1 MIALV
6 LLLIMAASEAQQV
19 VKLDVICDGEY
30 PEEQVYRIISPLL
43 GSTLS
48 RYAVRKAV
56 REIYA
61 LGRFSQVM
69 VDKAELPG
77 GVKLTFIL
85 KVKEAIRKIGFEG
98 NHNISSAR
106 LYAVLRSKEGSEFDE
121 GIVRRDVERI
131 KSLYRREGFFRCRV
145 DYRVEKEDKEVSIT
159 FLIEE
164 GERGK
169 IGRIALVGNEAF
181 DSDTLLKRAG
191 LREGMPYSERALR
204 EGLRRIEEFYVEN
217 GYLAVKAE
225 KARESF
231 FPTLN
236 AVNIQIRIEEGP
248 LVEVSFL
255 GNDHIPSKELK
266 KSILLYRAREVSDFV
281 LRRSAL
287 DIETIYR
294 RRGFYNAKC
303 SYRVRRVKDRVFVTF
318 IVSEGRRLRIKRIE
332 FVGNEAFTDEE
343 LKKQISTKEAGWW
356 PPWRRGKG
364 IYDEERFEVD
374 LKALGIFYRRNGF
387 LDVEI
392 GEPKVEVKEDG
403 IYITVRVREGRRYRV
418 RGVVIEGNR
427 VLSDEELLP
436 RLSVRPGKP
445 LNEEELTADR
455 TYIRSR
461 YADLGYIYAQV
472 EPRYDP
478 KTGVVTYHVREGVR
492 VRVGRITF
500 SGNERTKE
508 SLLRREMALKE
519 GDVLRASKLAESR
532 VNLFRLGIFNSIRF
546 ELKGTE
552 GESEVVDLMVIL
564 RERNSGS
571 INLRGGYSPA
581 EGVRATL
588 ELSHRN
594 LFGMARRFS
603 SKLRVGTL
611 GGRYEILYVEPW
623 LFNTRTQGMVRL
635 FREDMEAQRDVLAT
649 GCIVGITRKIKKAND
664 LSLQYRYQ
672 ILSGPDFE
680 TSISSLGTVF
690 QRDTRD
696 SFLDP
701 SKGWL
706 NELSV
711 EYAGGFLRG
720 ENSFFKLSG
729 ALRNYRKLVGDKRR
743 YRLVLAWALRAG
755 YARGLRATKRII
767 LFERFERDGSTMLR
781 GHRERVRGDVMLI
794 GNVELRSWIYRF
806 IGGTLF
812 LDLGNVW
819 GDVGDVSL
827 DSVKVDLGAGLRFDT
842 PIGPVRIDYGY
853 PLDRGDDVGMP
864 GEIWISLGNAF

>member
-1 MIALV
+1 MIALI
-6 LLLIMAASEAQQV
+6 LLIAIAASEAQQV
-19 VKLDVICDGEY
+19 IKLDVTCDGEY
-30 PEEQVYRIISPLL
+30 PEERVYRIISPLL
-43 GSTLS
+43 GKPLS
-48 RYAVRKAV
+48 KYAVRKAV

-69 VDKAELPG
+69 VDKSELAG

-85 KVKEAIRKIGFEG
+85 KVKEEIRKIVFEG
-98 NHNISSAR
+98 NQAISSTR
-106 LYAVLRSKEGSEFDE
+106 LYAALRSKEGSEFDE
-121 GIVRRDVERI
+121 EIVRRDVERI
-131 KSLYRREGFFRCRV
+131 KSLYRVEGFFRCRV
-145 DYRVEKEDKEVSIT
+145 DYEVEREGKEVSVT

-169 IGRIALVGNEAF
+169 IGRIAIVGNEVF
-181 DSDTLLKRAG
+181 DSETLLKRAK
-191 LREGMPYSERALR
+191 LREGMPYSEMALR
-204 EGLRRIEEFYVEN
+204 EGLRRIEELYVEN
-217 GYLAVKAE
+217 GYLEVKVE

-236 AVNIQIRIEEGP
+236 AVNLQIRIEEGP

-255 GNDHIPSKELK
+255 GNDHIPSKEFK
-266 KSILLYRAREVSDFV
+266 GSILLYRARELSNFV

-294 RRGFYNAKC
+294 RKGFYNARC
-303 SYRVRRVKDRVFVTF
+303 SYKVRRVGDRVFVTF
-318 IVSEGRRLRIKRIE
+318 LISEGRRLRIKRIE
-332 FVGNEAFTDEE
+332 FIGNEAFTDRE
-343 LKKQISTKEAGWW
+343 LKRQISTKEAGWW
-356 PPWRRGKG
+356 PPRRRGRG
-364 IYDEERFEVD
+364 IYDEERFKID
-374 LKALGIFYRRNGF
+374 LKALEIFYRRNGF
-387 LDVEI
+387 LEVEV
-392 GEPKVEVKEDG
+392 GEPRVEVKEDG
-403 IYITVRVREGRRYRV
+403 IYITVRIREGRRYWV
-418 RGVVIEGNR
+418 RDVAIEGNK
-427 VLSDEELLP
+427 VLSDEELLSG
-436 RLSVRPGKP
+436 LSVRPSEP
-445 LNEEELTADR
+445 LNEEELIADR

-478 KTGVVTYHVREGVR
+478 QTGSVTYHVREGVR
-492 VRVGRITF
+492 ARVGRITF
-500 SGNERTKE
+500 SGNKRTKE

-532 VNLFRLGIFNSIRF
+532 ANLFRLGIFNSIRF

-552 GESEVVDLMVIL
+552 RESEVVDLMVIVS
-564 RERNSGS
+564 ERNSGS
-571 INLRGGYSPA
+571 INLSGGYSPA

-594 LFGMARRFS
+594 LFGMARRLS
-603 SKLRVGTL
+603 SKLRAGTL

-635 FREDMEAQRDVLAT
+635 FREDMEARRDVLAT

-664 LSLQYRYQ
+664 LSLQYRYE

-701 SKGWL
+701 SEGWL

-729 ALRNYRKLVGDKRR
+729 ALRNYRKLMGERR
-743 YRLVLAWALRAG
+743 YGLVLAWALRAG
-755 YARGLRATKRII
+755 YAKGLRATKRVIP
-767 LFERFERDGSTMLR
+767 FERFEREGSTMLR
-781 GHRERVRGDVMLI
+781 GHRKRVRGNLMLI
-794 GNVELRSWIYRF
+794 ANLELRSWIYKF

-812 LDLGNVW
+812 LDMGNVW
-819 GDVGDVSL
+819 EDVSL
-827 DSVKVDLGAGLRFDT
+827 GSLKVDLGAGLRFDT
-842 PIGPVRIDYGY
+842 PIGPVRIDYGC